1 MSNTGGRP
9 HGRQEVMEP
18 KDSLVHVGPY
28 EVIGSLGK
36 GGMGEVLLARDPRLG
51 RQVAI
56 KQIRSGLRLEA
67 RRRFRREARLA
78 ASLHHAAIV
87 AIYDFVEDD
96 GQDFLVMELVN
107 GPTLK
112 DWLRG
117 EVSLGDKLRVAEQIA
132 EGLRHAHRAG
142 IVHRDLKTENVLIDA
157 EGQAKIAD
165 FGIARRL
172 RTLEEAAL
180 AETSEGGT
188 RERSDLLTLTREGAV
203 LGTYRSM
210 APEQAQG
217 ERADAR
223 TDLFA
228 FGVLLFEMFT
238 GISPF
243 QADKPLETLV
253 NVISRPH
260 PPIQDLAPDLPLTLI
275 NLIDH
280 LLVKDRALRPQK
292 TDEVVHRL
300 GQIRHE
306 FAEHEQ
312 RTQTGFVLG
321 LPIPRTLGDAPVPV
335 PMLPRRQVWPRRVL
349 PVLLALVVFGGA
361 WGLMQRTP
369 QEPTYVV
376 VAETRGIDAEGAGS
390 GESRQTLAF
399 AVDSAIR
406 RRLSGLQRIVLLDSD
421 ELKQVQRA
429 LGEGSPSLSTVASA
443 TGADAVLLPTL
454 QCVGDDCR
462 LRLERWQAEAGGIS
476 QVEELEIPVDN
487 LYLVSRAVQVATRR
501 LFGDHDA
508 RSEKESEPTPEE
520 FARVLALHEEFLLR
534 PDSRV
539 VDARLAELKVLR
551 EKYPYLREAA
561 ILEVQMAGRRFSE
574 VRDEVYLAQAR
585 AALQA
590 ILTST
595 PQDSSVLLLGS
606 WLANLGGDLAE
617 SARFLDEAEVLAP
630 GDLRIVE
637 DRARLLQ
644 KQGQLAA
651 ALELA
656 RRVTDLRPSWRRRLL
671 LASLLMEMRKWE
683 EARRVLDDFLIAA
696 PGHTRAAAY
705 RADLELAAGDPEEA
719 ARRYEALLS
728 SAENLFQRT
737 NLAFAYLLLGDGRK
751 AGSEMEKVIAVAP
764 KHPDYLLMLADARDL
779 EGRKDEARELY
790 GQVVELVGERE
801 DWRSLLV
808 RAQAHAHLGERVKAV
823 ELVLAA
829 SSKAPPGESGVS
841 LTAALVYSLMGDS
854 SAALPNIQEL
864 AAKGEGAWLRLAPFQ
879 IWKNH
884 PQIGPLLPDPPRIKE
899 STPAAG
905 HAS

>member
-1 MSNTGGRP
+1 
-9 HGRQEVMEP
+9 MEP
-18 KDSLVHVGPY
+18 KHSLVHVGPY
-28 EVIGSLGK
+28 EVIGSVGK

-56 KQIRSGLRLEA
+56 KQIRSGLQSEA

-87 AIYDFVEDD
+87 AIYDFIEDD

-172 RTLEEAAL
+172 RSGEDAAL
-180 AETSEGGT
+180 VETSEGGT
-188 RERSDLLTLTREGAV
+188 RERSDLVTLTRDGAI

-260 PPIQDLAPDLPLTLI
+260 PPVQDLEPDLPPALV

-280 LLVKDRALRPQK
+280 LLTKDRALRPQQA
-292 TDEVVHRL
+292 DEVVRRL
-300 GQIRHE
+300 EQIRHE
-306 FAEHEQ
+306 LTELEQ
-312 RTQTGFVLG
+312 RTQTGVSLG
-321 LPIPRTLGDAPVPV
+321 LPIPRTLGVAPAALPV
-335 PMLPRRQVWPRRVL
+335 LPRQQVWPRRML
-349 PVLLALVVFGGA
+349 PVFLALVVFAGV
-361 WGLMQRTP
+361 WGLIQRTP

-376 VAETRGIDAEGAGS
+376 VAETRGTDAEGAGS
-390 GESRQTLAF
+390 TESRQTLAF

-421 ELKQVQRA
+421 ELKQVQSA
-429 LGEGSPSLSTVASA
+429 LGEGSPNLPTVASA

-454 QCVGDDCR
+454 HCVVNDCR
-462 LRLERWQAEAGGIS
+462 LRLERWQAEEGGIS

-501 LFGDHDA
+501 LFGDHEV

-539 VDARLAELKVLR
+539 VDARLAELKALR
-551 EKYPYLREAA
+551 AKYPYLREVA

-574 VRDEVYLAQAR
+574 VRDDGYLEQAR

-590 ILTST
+590 VLK
-595 PQDSSVLLLGS
+595 SSPDDPGVMLLGS
-606 WLANLGGDLAE
+606 WLMNLGGDLAE
-617 SARFLDEAEVLAP
+617 SERFLIQAEELSP
-630 GDLRIVE
+630 GDMRILE
-637 DRARLLQ
+637 ARASFLQ
-644 KQGQLAA
+644 SQGQHAA
-651 ALELA
+651 ALQLA
-656 RRVTDLRPSWRRRLL
+656 RKAADHKPSWWRQIYVV
-671 LASLLMEMRKWE
+671 SLLMEMRKWD
-683 EARRVLDDFLIAA
+683 EARRILDGLLREA
-696 PGHTRAAAY
+696 PGHTRALAY
-705 RADLELAAGDPEEA
+705 RADLELAAGDPGEA
-719 ARRYEALLS
+719 ARRYEALLNQ
-728 SAENLFQRT
+728 AENLFLRA
-737 NLAFAYLLLGDGRK
+737 NLAIAYLLLGDGRR
-751 AGSEMEKVIAVAP
+751 AGGEMEKVIAVAP
-764 KHPDYLLMLADARDL
+764 KHPDFLLMFADARDL
-779 EGRKDEARELY
+779 EGRKEEARELY
-790 GQVVELVGERE
+790 AQVVEVMGEAD
-801 DWRSLLV
+801 DWRSLVV

-829 SSKAPPGESGVS
+829 RSKAPPGESEVS

-854 SAALPNIQEL
+854 SAALPYIQEL
-864 AAKGEGAWLRLAPFQ
+864 AEKGEGAWLRLAPFQ
-879 IWKNH
+879 IWKDH
-884 PQIGPLLPDPPRIKE
+884 PQIGPLLPGSPAIK
-899 STPAAG
+899 
-905 HAS
+905 